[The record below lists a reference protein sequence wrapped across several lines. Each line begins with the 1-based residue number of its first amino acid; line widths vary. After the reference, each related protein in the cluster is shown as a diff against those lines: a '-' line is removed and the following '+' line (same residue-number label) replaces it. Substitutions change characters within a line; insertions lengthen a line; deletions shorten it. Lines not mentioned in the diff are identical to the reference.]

1 MEAPV
6 FEGSALKNSSLEKPN
21 PPSWQREMAAAIR
34 DPAELLA
41 LLGLD
46 PARMGLGA
54 EAQKEFPLRVPH
66 GFAARMRPGDPN
78 DPLLL
83 QVLPLAVESEHAP
96 GFSADPVGD
105 IAAMAAPGLLHK
117 YQGRVLLVVT
127 GACAVHCRYCFR
139 RHFPYGEANSAGGHW
154 AESLAAI
161 AAQPDIAEVIL
172 SGGDPLSLPDSRL
185 AEMAGELAAIPHL
198 KRLRIHTRL
207 PVMLPTRVD
216 DELVGWLSRLVRTTA
231 LKPVV
236 VIHANHPH
244 EIDGAV
250 AGSMRRLAGAGAVL
264 LNQSVLLRGVND
276 DPETL
281 AALSEALFAAEV
293 LPYYLHR
300 LDRVR
305 GAAHFEVPPSEA
317 AHIMTALRTRLPGY
331 LVPRFVSEEP
341 GAPYKRP
348 L

>member
-1 MEAPV
+1 MEAPAIQV
-6 FEGSALKNSSLEKPN
+6 DG
-21 PPSWQREMAAAIR
+21 PPPWQREMADAIR
-34 DPAELLA
+34 GPAELLA
-41 LLGLD
+41 MLGLD
-46 PARMGLGA
+46 PERMGLGA
-54 EAQKEFPLRVPH
+54 GAQREFPFRVPRAY
-66 GFAARMRPGDPN
+66 AARMRPGDPR

-83 QVLPLAVESEHAP
+83 QVLPLAVESESAP

-105 IAAMAAPGLLHK
+105 LAAMAAPGLLHK
-117 YQGRVLLVVT
+117 YHGRVLLVVT

-139 RHFPYGEANSAGGHW
+139 RHFPYGDANPAAGHW
-154 AESLAAI
+154 AESLATI
-161 AAQPDIAEVIL
+161 AANPDITEVIL

-185 AEMAGELAAIPHL
+185 AGMAGELAEIPHL

-207 PVMLPTRVD
+207 PVVLPGRVD
-216 DELVGWLSRLVRTTA
+216 DELVGWLSRLARTTA

-236 VIHANHPH
+236 VIHANHPR

-250 AGSMRRLAGAGAVL
+250 AGAMRRLAGAGAAL

-276 DPETL
+276 DPGTL
-281 AALSEALFAAEV
+281 AALSEALFAADV

-305 GAAHFEVPPSEA
+305 GAAHFEVPDAEA
-317 AHIMTALRTRLPGY
+317 ETIMIALRARLPGY
-331 LVPRFVSEEP
+331 LVPRFVTEEP
-341 GAPYKRP
+341 GAPYKLP

>member
-1 MEAPV
+1 M
-6 FEGSALKNSSLEKPN
+6 LEDSVPEQAGTR
-21 PPSWQREMAAAIR
+21 PWQREMAGAIR
-34 DPAELLA
+34 SPGELLA

-46 PARMGLGA
+46 PERMGLGA
-54 EAQKEFPLRVPH
+54 EAQRDFPLRVPR
-66 GFAARMRPGDPN
+66 GYAARMRPGDPG

-83 QVLPLAVESEHAP
+83 QVLPLASESEPVP
-96 GFSADPVGD
+96 GFTADPVGD
-105 IAAMAAPGLLHK
+105 LAAMEAPGLLHK

-139 RHFPYGEANSAGGHW
+139 RHFPYGEANPAGGHW
-154 AESLAAI
+154 AESLAYI
-161 AAQPDIAEVIL
+161 AAHPEIDEVIL
-172 SGGDPLSLPDSRL
+172 SGGDPLSLPDRRL
-185 AEMAGELAAIPHL
+185 AGMAGELAAFPHL

-207 PVMLPTRVD
+207 PVVLPGRVD
-216 DELVGWLSRLVRTTA
+216 DYLVRWLSRLARSTA

-236 VIHANHPH
+236 VIHANHPN

-250 AGSMRRLAGAGAVL
+250 AGAMRRLAGAGAVL
-264 LNQSVLLRGVND
+264 FNQAVLLRGVND

-281 AALSEALFAAEV
+281 AALSEALFAAGV

-305 GAAHFEVPPSEA
+305 GAAHFEVPDAEA
-317 AHIMTALRTRLPGY
+317 EGIMTALRTRLPGY
-331 LVPRFVSEEP
+331 LVPKFVREEP

>member
-1 MEAPV
+1 MEAP
-6 FEGSALKNSSLEKPN
+6 ALETYDLENAASRP
-21 PPSWQREMAAAIR
+21 WRRELADAIR
-34 DPAELLA
+34 DPGELLA

-46 PARMGLGA
+46 PERMGLGA
-54 EAQKEFPLRVPH
+54 EAQREFPLRVPR
-66 GFAARMRPGDPN
+66 GYAARMRPGDPR

-83 QVLPLAVESEHAP
+83 QVLPLASETDPAP

-105 IAAMAAPGLLHK
+105 LAAMAAPGLLHK
-117 YQGRVLLVVT
+117 YQGRALLVIT

-139 RHFPYGEANSAGGHW
+139 RHFPYGEANPAGEHW
-154 AESLAAI
+154 AESLAYI
-161 AAQPDIAEVIL
+161 AARPEIDEVIL
-172 SGGDPLSLPDSRL
+172 SGGDPLSLPDRRL
-185 AEMAGELAAIPHL
+185 ASMAGDLAAIPHL

-207 PVMLPTRVD
+207 PVVLPARVD
-216 DELVGWLSRLVRTTA
+216 HGLVRWLSRLARETA

-250 AGSMRRLAGAGAVL
+250 AGAMKRLAGAGAVL

-281 AALSEALFAAEV
+281 AALSEALFAAGV

-305 GAAHFEVPPSEA
+305 GAAHFEVPDAEA
-317 AHIMTALRTRLPGY
+317 EGIMTALRARLPGY
-331 LVPRFVSEEP
+331 LVPAFVCEEP

>member
-1 MEAPV
+1 MEAPA
-6 FEGSALKNSSLEKPN
+6 FKNSAPEPAESH
-21 PPSWQREMAAAIR
+21 SWRQEMAAAIR
-34 DPAELLA
+34 DPGELLA

-46 PARMGLGA
+46 PERMGLGA
-54 EAQKEFPLRVPH
+54 EAGQEFPLRVPR
-66 GFAARMRPGDPN
+66 GYAARMRPGDPR

-83 QVLPLAVESEHAP
+83 QVLPLARESEQAP
-96 GFSADPVGD
+96 GFTADPVGD
-105 IAAMAAPGLLHK
+105 LAAMGAPGLLHK

-139 RHFPYGEANSAGGHW
+139 RHFPYEEANPAGGHW
-154 AESLAAI
+154 AKSLATI
-161 AAQPDIAEVIL
+161 AGRQDINEVIL
-172 SGGDPLSLPDSRL
+172 SGGDPLSLPDRRL
-185 AEMAGELAAIPHL
+185 AEMAGELAGIPHL

-207 PVMLPTRVD
+207 PVVLPGRVD
-216 DELVGWLSRLVRTTA
+216 DNLVRWISRLARKTA

-236 VIHANHPH
+236 VIHANHPN

-250 AGSMRRLAGAGAVL
+250 AGAMGRLAGAGAVL

-281 AALSEALFAAEV
+281 AALSEALFAAGV

-305 GAAHFEVPPSEA
+305 GAAHFEVSDGEA
-317 AHIMTALRTRLPGY
+317 DVIMTALRTRLPGY
-331 LVPRFVSEEP
+331 LVPRFVTEEP